1 MKQLYKN
8 KLLRFIVV
16 CAFAFAGGFAGQ
28 LLNTNGIAK
37 ASSSSEPIFLYGDDG
52 KVRLQMGMYAG
63 AGEKGLPLVGMSDNS
78 GRLRMLFRLAGGN
91 ESPVIIM
98 KDTSGRDRLV
108 MGLDL
113 SGTAQSPFFSV
124 VDENGKKTNLV
135 GNF

>member
-8 KLLRFIVV
+8 KLLRFVVV

-28 LLNTNGIAK
+28 LLNSNGTAR
-37 ASSSSEPIFLYGDDG
+37 ASGATEPIFFYGDDG

-113 SGTAQSPFFSV
+113 AGAAQSPFLSV